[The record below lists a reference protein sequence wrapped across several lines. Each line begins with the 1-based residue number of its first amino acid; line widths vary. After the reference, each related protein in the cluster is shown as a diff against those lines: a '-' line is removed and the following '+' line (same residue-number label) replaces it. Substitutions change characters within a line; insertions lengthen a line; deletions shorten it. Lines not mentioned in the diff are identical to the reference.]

1 MLVTVEDLTVG
12 RDLPDPIV
20 VKVTNVNWSPGKRRR
35 AEVSLVDI
43 AGNPLRLVDYEG
55 AEIPI
60 NWKETHRYHVS
71 QCTVQIG
78 GGGFNIEL
86 APSKRTQIEPLGP
99 AEECTRLLVIG
110 DTHIGRTEHPGT
122 GEDINPLGAFITAV
136 EYGIDQDVDAVTHVG
151 DIFHET
157 ATDLQALLVDRC
169 VFEPLS
175 EADIPFYYL
184 RGNHAAP
191 PGDEI
196 LADRD
201 ETITFNL
208 NTEGVTVDST
218 VRLFGI
224 NHHTEGNLPWSQL
237 TFPTSVDEPVSILLL
252 HQTLLQLSGRK
263 HDSVDLTR
271 IHQRF
276 DGSFDFVVSGHHHD
290 GTRKTWRGVPVMYTG
305 AAERMSKNKDPTDRV
320 AWLLTVK
327 RGSVFCDRYDIPQA

>member
-1 MLVTVEDLTVG
+1 LVTVDDLTVG
-12 RDLPDPIV
+12 QDIPDSMV
-20 VKVTNVNWSPGKRRR
+20 VTVTDANWNAGKGRR

-60 NWKETHRYHVS
+60 DWKETHRYRVS
-71 QCTVQIG
+71 HCKVQIG
-78 GGGFNIEL
+78 GGGFDKEL

-99 AEECTRLLVIG
+99 AKQCTRLLIIG
-110 DTHIGRTEHPGT
+110 DTHVGRTEHPRT
-122 GEDINPLGAFITAV
+122 GEKINPLDALITAV
-136 EYGIDQDVDAVTHVG
+136 EYGIEQDVDAVTHVG

-184 RGNHAAP
+184 RGNHTAP

-201 ETITFNL
+201 GTTAFNL
-208 NTEGVTVDST
+208 NTDGVTINST

-224 NHHTEGNLPWSQL
+224 NHHSEGDLPWSQV
-237 TFPTSVDEPVSILLL
+237 TFPASVDEPVSILFL
-252 HQTLLQLSGRK
+252 HQTLQQLSGRK
-263 HDSVDLTR
+263 PESVDL
-271 IHQRF
+271 HQIQRRF
-276 DGSFDFVVSGHHHD
+276 DGWFDFVASGHHHD
-290 GTRKTWRGVPVMYTG
+290 ATRKTWRGAPVMYTG
-305 AAERMSKNKDPTDRV
+305 AAERMSTNNDPTDRV
-320 AWLLTVK
+320 AWLLTVEE
-327 RGSVFCDRYDIPQA
+327 GSVFCDRYDIPEA

>member
-1 MLVTVEDLTVG
+1 LLVSVDDLTIG
-12 RDLPDPIV
+12 RDLPDSMV
-20 VKVTNVNWSPGKRRR
+20 VTVTDVNWNAGTGRR

-43 AGNPLRLVDYEG
+43 TGNPLRLVDYEG

-60 NWKETHRYHVS
+60 DWKEPHRYRVS
-71 QCTVQIG
+71 QCAVQIG
-78 GGGFNIEL
+78 GSGFDIEL

-99 AEECTRLLVIG
+99 AEECTRLLVLG
-110 DTHIGRTEHPGT
+110 DTHIGRTTHPKT

-136 EYGIDQDVDAVTHVG
+136 EYGIEQDVDAVAHVG

-184 RGNHAAP
+184 RGNHATP

-201 ETITFNL
+201 GTITFNL
-208 NTEGVTVDST
+208 NTDGVTIDST

-224 NHHTEGNLPWSQL
+224 NHHTEGNLPWSQV

-252 HQTLLQLSGRK
+252 HQTIEQLSGSK
-263 HDSVDLTR
+263 KDSVDLTR
-271 IHQRF
+271 IQQRF
-276 DGSFDFVVSGHHHD
+276 DGSFDFVASGHHHD
-290 GTRKTWRGVPVMYTG
+290 GTRKTCRGVPVMYTG
-305 AAERMSKNKDPTDRV
+305 AAERMSTNKDPTDRV
-320 AWLLTVK
+320 AWLLTVE
-327 RGSVFCDRYDIPQA
+327 RGSVSCDRYDIP